1 MSGKLYIM
9 RHGRTDWNDR
19 HKLQGQTDIPLNEE
33 GRKMAAAASEE
44 YKDVHFDIAFCS
56 PLIRAMETAEI
67 LLKDRGIPIVCDDRL
82 KEVRFGIYEGIENSF
97 DIPDCPVNQFFF
109 EPQNYNDPPEGAESI
124 DELIKRT
131 GEFLKEKAEPE
142 LEAGRDVLI
151 VGHGAM
157 NSAIIT
163 QVKNREKS
171 EFWKDGIENC
181 KLMRL
186 K

>member
-19 HKLQGQTDIPLNEE
+19 HKLQGQTETELNEA
-33 GRKMAAAASEE
+33 GRKMAAAAAVE
-44 YKDVHFDIAFCS
+44 YKNVNFDTVFCS
-56 PLIRAMETAEI
+56 PLKRAVETAQIVLEG
-67 LLKDRGIPIVCDDRL
+67 RNIPLIIDERL
-82 KEVRFGIYEGIENSF
+82 KEVSFGIYEGIENSF
-97 DIPDCPVNQFFF
+97 DIPDCPVNRFFF
-109 EPQNYNDPPEGAESI
+109 EPEKYTKAPEGAENI
-124 DELIKRT
+124 DELMART
-131 GEFLKEKAEPE
+131 GEFLKEKVEPE
-142 LEAGRDVLI
+142 LNAGRDVLI

-163 QVKNREKS
+163 QVKNRDKS